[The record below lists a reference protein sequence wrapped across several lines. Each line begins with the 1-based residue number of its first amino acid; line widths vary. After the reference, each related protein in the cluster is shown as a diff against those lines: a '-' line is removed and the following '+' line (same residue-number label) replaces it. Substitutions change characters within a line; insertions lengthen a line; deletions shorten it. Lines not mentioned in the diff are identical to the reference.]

1 VTTLPADAVRIP
13 KSAREALARH
23 EVVVVMNRERPAFVL
38 VNPEDHAR
46 PMEGRGRP
54 ARDAMALL
62 MALPPADPEFVADM
76 EAVLESA
83 GDVPESP
90 WERF

>member
-1 VTTLPADAVRIP
+1 MTTLRADAVRIP

-46 PMEGRGRP
+46 PIARRGRP
-54 ARDAMALL
+54 ARDSIALL
-62 MALPPADPEFVADM
+62 LALPPADPEFVGDM
-76 EAVLESA
+76 EAVLESV
-83 GDVPESP
+83 GDIPESP
-90 WERF
+90 WERS